1 MVGVTLISTHYRILR
16 RRFLPNVCAENG
28 LPFGNSFASS
38 SLVLII
44 IKKQSIKRYS
54 VFLGRS
60 DFDFHSLSKPPPE
73 VSPKRLRRKRLAV
86 WKLVRKFKSYA
97 DYNKKNRVS
106 KDTLFFLVGV
116 TRLELATPRPPVWC
130 ATTCATPR
138 TQCFNTIT
146 QHLQ

>member
-1 MVGVTLISTHYRILR
+1 MICKSLNSMKTLYISYFRDKLIQLK
-16 RRFLPNVCAENG
+16 
-28 LPFGNSFASS
+28 SFQIRA
-38 SLVLII
+38 IC
-44 IKKQSIKRYS
+44 
-54 VFLGRS
+54 GRS

-86 WKLVRKFKSYA
+86 WKLVRKFKSCA